1 MTQQEGRSRFAGFW
15 RYLRMVLIVVLGV
28 LLIMQI
34 VRGQWGDVPI
44 TAVFVALLTFL
55 EAMDRGW
62 ISGLRGGGPPGSR

>member
-1 MTQQEGRSRFAGFW
+1 MTQQEGRSRFQGFW
-15 RYLRMVLIVVLGV
+15 RYLRMALIVVLGV

-44 TAVFVALLTFL
+44 TAVFVALLIFL

-62 ISGLRGGGPPGSR
+62 ISGMRGGGPPGSR